1 MNCEARSGGKRP
13 WTSDRLIQEALYRSY
28 AWNRLMGGEPLPL
41 AEALH
46 IDVHEAEMRFQ
57 RDTA

>member
-1 MNCEARSGGKRP
+1 MKPGVKLP
-13 WTSDRLIQEALYRSY
+13 WTAERFIEEALYRSY
-28 AWNRLMGGEPLPL
+28 AWNRLMGGEPHVL

-46 IDVHEAEMRFQ
+46 IDGHEAEKRFQ